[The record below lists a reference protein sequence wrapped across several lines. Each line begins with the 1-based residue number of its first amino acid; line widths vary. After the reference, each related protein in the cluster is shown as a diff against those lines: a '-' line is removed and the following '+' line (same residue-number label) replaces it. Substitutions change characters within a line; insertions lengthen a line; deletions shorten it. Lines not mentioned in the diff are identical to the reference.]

1 MRRFSLQSLVLVVI
15 LVAIAIGW
23 WVDHSRKPEIYYLHY
38 YSNRYRPSHDLYH
51 PDHDAPLPNHINTR
65 LATIAISPGI
75 PFRAEFPNGY
85 DPTIT
90 ISGTLKRSGGVF
102 AGTVL
107 IDVQDPGIAIEFGHT
122 TPIPIDTLV
131 SFFDSSHHLA
141 VSRSP
146 DPYSL
151 KYDVG
156 NLN

>member
-1 MRRFSLQSLVLVVI
+1 MRRFSLQTLALIVA
-15 LVAIAIGW
+15 LVAVAIGW
-23 WVDHSRKPEIYYLHY
+23 WVDSSREPQIYYLHY

-51 PDHDAPLPNHINTR
+51 PDYDAPLPNSINTR
-65 LATIAISPGI
+65 LATIAISPNI

-90 ISGTLKRSGGVF
+90 ISGTLTRSGQLF
-102 AGTVL
+102 SGTVL
-107 IDVQDPGIAIEFGHT
+107 IDVQDPGAAIEFDHA

-131 SFFDSSHHLA
+131 PFFDSSHHLA
-141 VSRSP
+141 VSRNP

-156 NLN
+156 QLN